1 MLWLGLVVMKGNI
14 VDAWYNWSIDLTWSN
29 YKQNVKIL
37 QSSSKANAVNHNFS
51 DTKYQYAM
59 LIGWGNVF
67 GFIMKIYES
76 YKFIS
81 SYSKNLEICLVS
93 LCVYSIKIFMGL
105 TGLPSY
111 VLFCFCFFFEISTLP
126 KTPLNNCINYS

>member
-93 LCVYSIKIFMGL
+93 LRVYSIKIFMGF
-105 TGLPSY
+105 TRLPCY
-111 VLFCFCFFFEISTLP
+111 FFFFFEISTLP

>member
-111 VLFCFCFFFEISTLP
+111 VLFCFCFFSRFPPCLKHP
-126 KTPLNNCINYS
+126 

>member
-14 VDAWYNWSIDLTWSN
+14 VDAWYNWSIDLTRSN

-37 QSSSKANAVNHNFS
+37 QSSSKANAVNYNFS
-51 DTKYQYAM
+51 DTKDQYAV
-59 LIGWGNVF
+59 LIGWGKVF

-111 VLFCFCFFFEISTLP
+111 VLFCCFFSRFPPCLKHP
-126 KTPLNNCINYS
+126 